1 MTIDK
6 PVNRLLK
13 AAILS
18 SALYSL
24 AGCNVL
30 SETNCDPSDATFGK
44 SFVCGNQYASRSER
58 LQQEVQD
65 AADRVE
71 QQEQSLTEL
80 QEQQSIAQEQ
90 LAQLQRKLDASQLR
104 IDKLRQQNAAGE
116 SQLAEVQ
123 MRLDSVQQE
132 SRNLHELQATQAS
145 DPDNSQSGELEEQIA
160 QLLEEEAELEA
171 LLLDLES

>member
-1 MTIDK
+1 MTIEK
-6 PVNRLLK
+6 PAIRLLK
-13 AAILS
+13 AVLLTTAI
-18 SALYSL
+18 YSL

-30 SETNCDPSDATFGK
+30 SEANCDPSDATFGK
-44 SFVCGNQYASRSER
+44 SYLCGNQYASRSER

-65 AADRVE
+65 AAERAE
-71 QQEQSLTEL
+71 QQEQNLTDL

-90 LAQLQRKLDASQLR
+90 LAQLQRKLEASQQR
-104 IDKLRQQNAAGE
+104 IDTLRQQNAAGE

-123 MRLDSVQQE
+123 GRLDSVQQE
-132 SRNLHELQATQAS
+132 SQTLRELQAAQAS
-145 DPDNSQSGELEEQIA
+145 NKDNSQSDELEEQIA